1 MTSKV
6 YSATS
11 ERFPDCTCHLE
22 PAFTALE
29 HDDYGTGDSYILDCE
44 GEEVCHLPFA
54 HMKYA
59 RLIAAA
65 LNAYSD
71 NPACVACVGYA
82 DTGVTCHSRGT
93 Q

>member
-1 MTSKV
+1 MT
-6 YSATS
+6 SATS
-11 ERFPDCTCHLE
+11 ERFLDCTCHLE
-22 PAFTALE
+22 PAFTALA
-29 HDDYGTGDSYILDCE
+29 HDDYGDGMSHVVDCE
-44 GEEVCHLPFA
+44 GVEICVVPFA
-54 HMKYA
+54 GMKTA
-59 RLIAAA
+59 LLIAAA